1 MGNIENEEYIEEL
14 EIYGIN
20 NAKPY
25 IFRIHKDMEGAKV
38 KETIFLICQ
47 VSINVGVI
55 NEKIKDEFVEPT
67 YFIKG
72 IGYTT
77 NFWKN
82 LIDGKLVCPGIPHY
96 NTAVAYYWNLLPE
109 GKTLNDM
116 KNDILSNTQDY
127 PGIIEIVPAS

>member
-1 MGNIENEEYIEEL
+1 MENEEYSEE
-14 EIYGIN
+14 INVYGTN
-20 NAKPY
+20 STKPY

-38 KETIFLICQ
+38 KETVFLVCQ
-47 VSINVGVI
+47 VLI
-55 NEKIKDEFVEPT
+55 NEEITNEIVKNEYKERTFI
-67 YFIKG
+67 IKG

-82 LIDGKLVCPGIPHY
+82 LIAGKLVCPEIPDY

-116 KNDILSNTQDY
+116 KKDILGNTLNY